1 MDQQVSLKANWFQA
15 ITSRRWESEQCWV
28 ELWSRTTRNLER
40 HQWSCWDYGYWQR
53 AFGGVSNVIGRTIRL
68 DDAVFTIVGV
78 ADPRFTRLTPGKSV
92 DLWASQ
98 GQNIPM
104 GALHWVKVSD
114 ASHWWLTIVGRLQP
128 GVSRMQAQAALN
140 VWFVNGATHREQPLW
155 KKTDDPRL
163 TLLSAQK
170 GLVGIRDEFGEPLT
184 LLMTAVSIVLL
195 IACANVAGL
204 MLARGAA
211 REKEMA
217 VRLALGAGRR
227 RVIRQLLTESLLLS
241 FAGAALGALLAYTG
255 AIRLAAFFSENAYE
269 PLQIDLHPDVPVLLF
284 AVSVAVLTGIGFG
297 LAPAFRGSRAN
308 PATELKGNSSTTTR
322 HRRLS
327 LGSGLVVFQVAL
339 SVVVLSGAGLLLRT
353 LEKLHSISPGFD
365 TQNLLLFSIEPELA
379 GYKEQRI
386 PELYANLQRR
396 LAALPGVLNVS
407 YSSGALLAGGIWS
420 EDVHIEGQA
429 DKSTVET
436 QMLAVGPDF
445 FTTMKIPL
453 TLGRVLRPEDMSGKP
468 SVAIVNKAFVRRF
481 IGGKNP
487 IGLHFGGGDAK
498 DQQWA
503 IVGVVSDTK
512 YQNLRSTEAPTAFIP
527 LAEGGTTFAL
537 RTAITPAGMMPT
549 VRSIVNETDSN
560 LPVIRM
566 RTQSEAID
574 QLLFNERLI
583 ARLFGLFGSLGL
595 VLACIGLY
603 GLLSYEVAQRT
614 REIGIR
620 TALGAQRRDVWLLVL
635 RQGLMLVFCGAA
647 AGIAV
652 AIGVTRLLDSL
663 LYGVH
668 STDAIT
674 LTAVAGLL
682 VIVGIAACL
691 LPAQRAVSVDPMQ
704 ALRTE

>member
-1 MDQQVSLKANWFQA
+1 
-15 ITSRRWESEQCWV
+15 
-28 ELWSRTTRNLER
+28 
-40 HQWSCWDYGYWQR
+40 
-53 AFGGVSNVIGRTIRL
+53 
-68 DDAVFTIVGV
+68 
-78 ADPRFTRLTPGKSV
+78 
-92 DLWASQ
+92 
-98 GQNIPM
+98 
-104 GALHWVKVSD
+104 
-114 ASHWWLTIVGRLQP
+114 
-128 GVSRMQAQAALN
+128 
-140 VWFVNGATHREQPLW
+140 
-155 KKTDDPRL
+155 
-163 TLLSAQK
+163 
-170 GLVGIRDEFGEPLT
+170 
-184 LLMTAVSIVLL
+184 
-195 IACANVAGL
+195 
-204 MLARGAA
+204 
-211 REKEMA
+211 
-217 VRLALGAGRR
+217 
-227 RVIRQLLTESLLLS
+227 
-241 FAGAALGALLAYTG
+241 
-255 AIRLAAFFSENAYE
+255 
-269 PLQIDLHPDVPVLLF
+269 
-284 AVSVAVLTGIGFG
+284 
-297 LAPAFRGSRAN
+297 
-308 PATELKGNSSTTTR
+308 
-322 HRRLS
+322 
-327 LGSGLVVFQVAL
+327 
-339 SVVVLSGAGLLLRT
+339 
-353 LEKLHSISPGFD
+353 
-365 TQNLLLFSIEPELA
+365 
-379 GYKEQRI
+379 
-386 PELYANLQRR
+386 
-396 LAALPGVLNVS
+396 
-407 YSSGALLAGGIWS
+407 
-420 EDVHIEGQA
+420 
-429 DKSTVET
+429 
-436 QMLAVGPDF
+436 MLAVGPDF

>member
-1 MDQQVSLKANWFQA
+1 
-15 ITSRRWESEQCWV
+15 
-28 ELWSRTTRNLER
+28 
-40 HQWSCWDYGYWQR
+40 
-53 AFGGVSNVIGRTIRL
+53 
-68 DDAVFTIVGV
+68 
-78 ADPRFTRLTPGKSV
+78 V

>member
-1 MDQQVSLKANWFQA
+1 
-15 ITSRRWESEQCWV
+15 
-28 ELWSRTTRNLER
+28 
-40 HQWSCWDYGYWQR
+40 
-53 AFGGVSNVIGRTIRL
+53 
-68 DDAVFTIVGV
+68 
-78 ADPRFTRLTPGKSV
+78 
-92 DLWASQ
+92 
-98 GQNIPM
+98 
-104 GALHWVKVSD
+104 
-114 ASHWWLTIVGRLQP
+114 
-128 GVSRMQAQAALN
+128 MQAQAALN